1 MEIRTQRPKL
11 LYICSSSGVKK
22 ALNQA
27 SVNRHSRLWEQWE
40 EEKKADESSWW
51 ELGCGNPL
59 PGYFFIMGSPLQ
71 SSLSLHTMIIKKRV
85 IFQRPLM
92 HNDADTQRMSNLCN
106 IIVLTGT
113 EGSTLKFQ
121 NWRKSK
127 VMLAEWDFTDTLL
140 HNIIKPNDF
149 KTFAIELL
157 QSVILWFL
165 GIVEQQY
172 LSVESKSKKKV
183 SQGRVKKVK
192 L

>member
-1 MEIRTQRPKL
+1 
-11 LYICSSSGVKK
+11 
-22 ALNQA
+22 
-27 SVNRHSRLWEQWE
+27 
-40 EEKKADESSWW
+40 
-51 ELGCGNPL
+51 
-59 PGYFFIMGSPLQ
+59 
-71 SSLSLHTMIIKKRV
+71 
-85 IFQRPLM
+85 M

-157 QSVILWFL
+157 QSVIL
-165 GIVEQQY
+165 
-172 LSVESKSKKKV
+172 
-183 SQGRVKKVK
+183 
-192 L
+192 